1 MQTMIMTAVGLAA
14 LIAASAVSISPRG
27 TTVTNESSIEFDLVD
42 ILKLTKNGQDL
53 PVEEYEAIRSLE
65 ICRPR
70 RFIDV
75 QAKQLTP
82 LNLSVL

>member
-1 MQTMIMTAVGLAA
+1 MQTMIMTAGGLAA

-42 ILKLTKNGQDL
+42 ILKLTRNAQDL
-53 PVEEYEAIRSLE
+53 PVEEEAIRSLE
-65 ICRPR
+65 ICKPR

-82 LNLSVL
+82 LNLPVL